1 MKRFLMP
8 LLFTVLLVVSVL
20 VYMYMLPKL
29 VKDGGPLVSLLIF
42 LAMLSIAFVIERTL
56 TLRKAQGNSPLPQF
70 ITRVKKELMSGNLDA
85 AMTVCDKQRGS
96 AANVLK
102 AGLVRYKQ
110 CLQEK
115 LPKDKIVPETQQA
128 IQEANALEVP
138 LLERNLVALSTIASI
153 GTMVGLLGTVIGMI
167 RCFAAAASVGAV
179 DATELAKGISEALIN
194 TAGGLFVAIFSIVL
208 YNVFTTKVDSFNY
221 MMDEASYETMQLLT
235 SHAAETK

>member
-1 MKRFLMP
+1 MKRILMP
-8 LLFTVLLVVSVL
+8 LLFIVLLAVSIL
-20 VYMYMLPKL
+20 VYMYMVPDL
-29 VKDGGPLVSLLIF
+29 VKRGGPLVALLIF

-56 TLRKAQGNSPLPQF
+56 TLRKAQGVAPLPQF
-70 ITRVKKELMSGNLDA
+70 ITRVKKELQNGNLDA
-85 AMTVCDKQRGS
+85 AMAACDKQRGS

-110 CLQEK
+110 CIQEK
-115 LPKDKIVPETQQA
+115 LPKDKLVPETQQA

-153 GTMVGLLGTVIGMI
+153 CTMVGLLGTVIGMI
-167 RCFAAAASVGAV
+167 RCFAAAANVGAV

-235 SHAAETK
+235 SHAADTK

>member
-1 MKRFLMP
+1 MKRILMP
-8 LLFTVLLVVSVL
+8 LIFIVLLLVSIAVYVYVVPDL
-20 VYMYMLPKL
+20 VRR
-29 VKDGGPLVSLLIF
+29 GGPLVALLIY

-56 TLRKAQGNSPLPQF
+56 TLRKAQGAAPLPQF
-70 ITRVKKELMSGNLDA
+70 ITRVKKELLTGNLEG
-85 AMTVCDKQRGS
+85 AMGVCDKQRGS

-110 CLQEK
+110 CIQER
-115 LPKDKIVPETQQA
+115 LPKEKIVPETQQA

-153 GTMVGLLGTVIGMI
+153 CTMVGLLGTVIGMI
-167 RCFAAAASVGAV
+167 RCFAAASNVGAV

-208 YNVFTTKVDSFNY
+208 YNVFTTRVDGFNY
-221 MMDEASYETMQLLT
+221 MMDEASYETLQLLT
-235 SHAAETK
+235 SQVADSK